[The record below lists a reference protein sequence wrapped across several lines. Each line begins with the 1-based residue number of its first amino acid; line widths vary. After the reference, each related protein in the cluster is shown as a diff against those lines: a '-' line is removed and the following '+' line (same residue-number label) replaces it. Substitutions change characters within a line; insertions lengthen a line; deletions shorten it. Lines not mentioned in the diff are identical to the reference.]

1 MPRTINRLSA
11 RTAATAA
18 LPGLLSDGGGLYLQ
32 VRKDGN
38 RSWVFRFTRDGRTR
52 DMGLGALHTVSLS
65 EARTA
70 ATECRKQLQADIDP
84 IDHRRALKAA
94 KRLEASKAMTF
105 DQCATAY
112 IAAHRDGW
120 KNAKHASQWQN
131 TLEQYASPIIGKLP
145 VANIDTGHILKTL
158 EPIWKDKSETASR
171 LRGRVENILD
181 WATVRGYRQGENP
194 ARWRGHLDKTLPKR
208 SKVQTVAHHS
218 ALPYEQ
224 VGAFMALLR
233 ERSDL
238 SARALEM
245 LILTATR
252 TGEMIGAKWSE
263 FDFEAASWTI
273 PAERMKAKKE
283 HRVPLSKPA
292 IALLENLP
300 RIHGSDFLFPGA
312 RSDRHMSNM
321 ACLTLLRRM
330 GRNDITVHGFRS
342 TFRDWAAEQTAYPRE
357 VAERALAHT
366 LKDKAEAAY
375 QRRDLFDKRQKLM
388 EAWARFCSTQ
398 TKRDAKIVAI
408 RNAQ

>member
-1 MPRTINRLSA
+1 
-11 RTAATAA
+11 
-18 LPGLLSDGGGLYLQ
+18 
-32 VRKDGN
+32 
-38 RSWVFRFTRDGRTR
+38 
-52 DMGLGALHTVSLS
+52 MGLGALHTVSLS

-84 IDHRRALKAA
+84 IEHRRALRAT
-94 KRLEASKAMTF
+94 KRLEASKAVTF
-105 DQCATAY
+105 DQCATSY

-131 TLEQYASPIIGKLP
+131 TLDQYASPVIGKLP
-145 VANIDTGHILKTL
+145 VASIDTGHILKIL

-208 SKVQTVAHHS
+208 SKVQEVVHHS

-224 VGAFMALLR
+224 IGAFMASAR
-233 ERSDL
+233 ERSEM

-252 TGEMIGAKWSE
+252 TGEVIGAKWSE
-263 FDFEAASWTI
+263 FDLEAASWTI
-273 PAERMKAKKE
+273 PSERMKAKRE
-283 HRVPLSKPA
+283 HRVPLSKPVM
-292 IALLENLP
+292 ALLKNLP
-300 RIHGSDFLFPGA
+300 RIDGSEFLFPGT
-312 RSDRHMSNM
+312 RPDRHMSNM

-330 GRNDITVHGFRS
+330 GWKDITVHGFRS

-366 LKDKAEAAY
+366 IKDKAEAAY
-375 QRRDLFDKRQKLM
+375 QRRDLFNKRERLM
-388 EAWARFCSTQ
+388 QAWAKFCAAEAVLGSNIAPMRLVKT
-398 TKRDAKIVAI
+398 
-408 RNAQ
+408 

>member
-1 MPRTINRLSA
+1 VKK
-11 RTAATAA
+11 
-18 LPGLLSDGGGLYLQ
+18 G
-32 VRKDGN
+32 GN
-38 RSWVFRFTRDGRTR
+38 RSWIFRFTRDGRTR

-84 IDHRRALKAA
+84 IEHRRALRAA
-94 KRLEASKAMTF
+94 KRLEASKAVTF
-105 DQCATAY
+105 DQCATSY

-131 TLEQYASPIIGKLP
+131 TLDQYASPVIGKLP
-145 VANIDTGHILKTL
+145 VASVDTGHILKIL

-208 SKVQTVAHHS
+208 SKVQAVAHHS

-224 VGAFMALLR
+224 IGAFMASAS

-252 TGEMIGAKWSE
+252 TGEVIGAKWSE

-273 PAERMKAKKE
+273 PSERMKAKRE
-283 HRVPLSKPA
+283 HRVPLSKPVVR
-292 IALLENLP
+292 LLENLP
-300 RIHGSDFLFPGA
+300 RIDGSDFLFPGL
-312 RSDRHMSNM
+312 RPDRHMSNM

-330 GRNDITVHGFRS
+330 GRKDITVHGFRS

-366 LKDKAEAAY
+366 IKDKAEAAY
-375 QRRDLFDKRQKLM
+375 QRRDLFQKRQKLM
-388 EAWARFCSTQ
+388 QAWAAYCASGTLPGSNV
-398 TKRDAKIVAI
+398 TPI
-408 RNAQ
+408 RRQKN